1 MSGRMILLGAI
12 AGVHGIKGEV
22 KVKSF
27 TADPMSIAAYGPLY
41 DEQGRTFA
49 LQLTSKAAKDTI
61 VIARIDGIAD
71 RNAAE
76 ALKGRRLYAPRD
88 ALPAIEA
95 EDEFYAG
102 DLIGLAVEDQSGK
115 SYGKVADVQ
124 DYGAGPMLA
133 ITGGANG
140 GETAFDL
147 PFSDG
152 FVPAVDV
159 KAGKIV
165 IALPDDFFSSQPV
178 GDNDVSAEALA
189 KAEDEGGD

>member
-1 MSGRMILLGAI
+1 MSGRMILMGAI

-41 DEQGRTFA
+41 DDQGRPFA
-49 LQLTSKAAKDTI
+49 LKLTSKGAKDSV

-76 ALKGRRLYAPRD
+76 ALRGRRLYAPRE

-95 EDEFYAG
+95 EDEFYAS

-115 SYGKVADVQ
+115 SYGKVADVL

-133 ITGGANG
+133 IAGGPDG
-140 GETAFDL
+140 GPTADFDL
-147 PFSDG
+147 PFADR
-152 FVPAVDV
+152 FVPTVDIDG
-159 KAGKIV
+159 GKIV
-165 IALPDDFFSSQPV
+165 IALPEDFFSSKAV
-178 GDNDVSAEALA
+178 GEN
-189 KAEDEGGD
+189 EDGGD

>member
-12 AGVHGIKGEV
+12 AGVHGIRGEV

-27 TADPMSIAAYGPLY
+27 TEDPMSIAAYGPLY
-41 DEQGRTFA
+41 DEQGRAFA
-49 LQLTSKAAKDTI
+49 LKLTSKAARDSI

-76 ALKGRRLYAPRD
+76 ALKGRRLYAPRE

-95 EDEFYAG
+95 EDEFYAS
-102 DLIGLAVEDQSGK
+102 DLIGLAVEDARGK

-124 DYGAGPMLA
+124 DYGAGPMLV

-140 GETAFDL
+140 GERGFDL
-147 PFSDG
+147 PFADG
-152 FVPAVDV
+152 FVPEVDL
-159 KAGKIV
+159 KGGRIV
-165 IALPDDFFSSQPV
+165 IALPEDFFSSQPV
-178 GDNDVSAEALA
+178 GDNDASAEASA
-189 KAEDEGGD
+189 KAEDGGD